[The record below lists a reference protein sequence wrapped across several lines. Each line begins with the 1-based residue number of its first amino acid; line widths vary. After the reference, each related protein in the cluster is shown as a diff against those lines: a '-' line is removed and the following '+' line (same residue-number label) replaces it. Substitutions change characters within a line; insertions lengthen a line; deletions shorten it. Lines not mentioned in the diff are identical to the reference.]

1 MPSTPYSWKISIKA
15 SIAGLVYGFDSDTFF
30 FFLFMDYDFVL
41 FLLFNFLEKKKK
53 KKKNPIDKIY
63 CLSGGIILVALSTIN
78 DDYANQQKWVQTDI
92 AFVAIVTS
100 LLGIIIGS
108 WMIDHFGSKRTL
120 QTVDVLYILGSMITI
135 VSWSPS
141 IIAISQFMSVIG
153 VGMLTIAPQLYIS
166 EILYG
171 SQGPKIVVK
180 CLLITVVHLL
190 LFIVN
195 MLVSSNHKVL
205 CLLDSLNFIG

>member
-1 MPSTPYSWKISIKA
+1 M
-15 SIAGLVYGFDSDTFF
+15 
-30 FFLFMDYDFVL
+30 
-41 FLLFNFLEKKKK
+41 
-53 KKKNPIDKIY
+53 
-63 CLSGGIILVALSTIN
+63 SGGIILVALSTIN

-135 VSWSPS
+135 VAWSPS

-195 MLVSSNHKVL
+195 MLVSSNLKVL